1 MSFWGKPKEPYEKVM
16 EDIES
21 ELNAA
26 SYDTAKI
33 LGPKETADFEKKFS
47 DFVYNVL
54 MRAGGDNSVYGE
66 VPLEYL
72 SGMTDRI
79 CKPIASDLMWPVIG
93 NPSYNKFKVSPIVA
107 LAHGAYDLER
117 KKVMSPLVIQNPE
130 SPYGYVELKAELFD
144 GGDSGILSEMPSK
157 YMRVIW
163 GRDASKD
170 LKETQRKFV
179 LKPASEMVLP
189 PPKMLHLKA
198 KYLPRPPGNK
208 ANVVFDKKLS
218 KEITE
223 QSGLS
228 VTPASIKS

>member
-1 MSFWGKPKEPYEKVM
+1 MPLFGKPKQPYEKIM

-54 MRAGGDNSVYGE
+54 MRAGGDKSVYGE

-72 SGMTDRI
+72 SEMTDRI
-79 CKPIASDLMWPVIG
+79 CKPIASDLLWPVIG
-93 NPSYNKFKVSPIVA
+93 NPSDKKYIKVSPIVA
-107 LAHGAYDLER
+107 LAHGVYELKG

-157 YMRVIW
+157 YIRVIW
-163 GRDASKD
+163 GRAAAKDAV
-170 LKETQRKFV
+170 KETQRKFV
-179 LKPASEMVLP
+179 LKPASEMLLP

-198 KYLPRPPGNK
+198 NLPKPKSNK
-208 ANVVFDKKLS
+208 AGSAFDTKLS
-218 KEITE
+218 KQLIGELLHTGDHVPE
-223 QSGLS
+223 
-228 VTPASIKS
+228 